1 MESIIELKGKIEEL
15 LRQKEMLDTKLGDA
29 IVAAIGEVAKENPNK
44 LNRVAKNAYVMKFSD
59 FIHKPWNATFFDWEK
74 SAEFVIDFL
83 KNKPKTEWCSIL
95 EKMLD
100 DGKERDVI
108 YFDKPFT
115 YNYTRHVRTQPISR
129 KFIELIIQKLK

>member
-1 MESIIELKGKIEEL
+1 MESIAELKGKIEGL

-59 FIHKPWNATFFDWEK
+59 FVNNPWNTTFFDWEK
-74 SAEFVIDFL
+74 SAEFIIDFL

-95 EKMLD
+95 EEILN
-100 DGKERDVI
+100 DGKRENVI
-108 YFDKPFT
+108 YFQKPYQTNGQRFVT
-115 YNYTRHVRTQPISR
+115 KQPISR